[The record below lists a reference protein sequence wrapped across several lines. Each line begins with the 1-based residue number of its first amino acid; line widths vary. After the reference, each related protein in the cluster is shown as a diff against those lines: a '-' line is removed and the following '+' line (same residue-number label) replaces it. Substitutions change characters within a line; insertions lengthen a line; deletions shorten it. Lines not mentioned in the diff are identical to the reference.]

1 MVDRDSIIKL
11 WEDKTEAVTLWE
23 DLVNKSIPNLNDYDL
38 MRISCYM
45 NEFSKKISNG
55 YDRLLTDGEM
65 ELVTGSLYLLSKV
78 KDISKI
84 VFTNE
89 ECEIK
94 EIKGLFESAEQ
105 IESLREW
112 NINAVEMLT
121 HALLGEAANEIN
133 KNIDEGKTIYVNNLI
148 RSISLI
154 AEGTTA
160 PVLILKMNLKL
171 I

>member
-1 MVDRDSIIKL
+1 MVNRDSIIKL

-65 ELVTGSLYLLSKV
+65 ELVSGSLYLLSKV
-78 KDISKI
+78 KDLSKI
-84 VFTNE
+84 IFTKE
-89 ECEIK
+89 ECEDK
-94 EIKGLFESAEQ
+94 QVKVCFESREQ
-105 IESLREW
+105 IEMLREW
-112 NINAVEMLT
+112 NIDAMEMAINQSLI
-121 HALLGEAANEIN
+121 EAGNEIN
-133 KNIDEGKTIYVNNLI
+133 RLIDEGKTIYVNNLI
-148 RSISLI
+148 RNISLI
-154 AEGTTA
+154 AEGTNA
-160 PVLILKMNLKL
+160 PVLILKFNIKC